1 MILMDNMFKP
11 LKLSEL
17 VSEIKMYSYPI
28 DYETYSPEEVVKLV
42 EFYAL
47 IEDANEGKVNKE
59 ELIKKYNEFRKML
72 NSISIEKQIDKEF
85 EKVSGYSI
93 YKTIKK
99 FK

>member
-1 MILMDNMFKP
+1 
-11 LKLSEL
+11 
-17 VSEIKMYSYPI
+17 MYSYPI
-28 DYETYSPEEVVKLV
+28 DYDLYTPEEVITLV

-59 ELIKKYNEFRKML
+59 VLIKKHNEFRKIL

-85 EKVSGYSI
+85 EKISGYSI

-99 FK
+99 YK